1 MPALHHVGLIHHHVV
16 AQIVKAELVVG
27 AVGDIGCIGGPAG
40 VVVGAFMGHKAH
52 GKAQKTIG
60 FAHPLTV
67 AAGQIIVYGNHVYA
81 LAGKGIQ
88 IHGQCG
94 HQRFAFT
101 GLHFGNA
108 AAVQRNAANDLHREG
123 LHAQHAPVSFAANG
137 KSFGQK
143 IVQRFALGQTL
154 AEFTGFGLQLII
166 GKRGHGFIQRQ
177 HLVGD
182 GADLLQLLVGKST
195 KNLVN

>member
-1 MPALHHVGLIHHHVV
+1 M
-16 AQIVKAELVVG
+16 
-27 AVGDIGCIGGPAG
+27 
-40 VVVGAFMGHKAH
+40 
-52 GKAQKTIG
+52 
-60 FAHPLTV
+60 
-67 AAGQIIVYGNHVYA
+67 YA

-88 IHGQCG
+88 IHGQRG

-108 AAVQRNAANDLHREG
+108 AAMQRNAADDLHREG
-123 LHAQHAPVSFAANG
+123 LHAQHTPVRFAANG

-143 IVQRFALGQTL
+143 IIQRFTLGQTL
-154 AEFTGFGLQLII
+154 AEFTGFSLQLII
-166 GKRGHGFIQRQ
+166 GKRSHGFIQRQ